1 MLNYFSNNKKED
13 NGNVMNYLNKT
24 VYIMMS
30 QLSKNS
36 IELNK
41 PDILINIP
49 YNVCGFFDYHKTSEL
64 IEYGV
69 KKTSQILDEKLSL
82 YNN

>member
-1 MLNYFSNNKKED
+1 
-13 NGNVMNYLNKT
+13 
-24 VYIMMS
+24 MS

-36 IELNK
+36 IELHK

-64 IEYGV
+64 IRFGV
-69 KKTSQILDEKLSL
+69 EKTKFALKNYEDNIA
-82 YNN
+82 

>member
-1 MLNYFSNNKKED
+1 
-13 NGNVMNYLNKT
+13 
-24 VYIMMS
+24 MMS

-36 IELNK
+36 IELHK

-64 IEYGV
+64 IRFGV
-69 KKTSQILDEKLSL
+69 EKTKLAL
-82 YNN
+82 KNYEDNIA